1 MTKLFVYG
9 TLKKGYANHHVL
21 DGAKFVCN
29 GVLPKAVLYS
39 LGGFPG
45 LQRTSSIEDEVV
57 GEIYEIDERVLERCD
72 RLEGHP
78 SFYCR
83 KTDDI
88 FVNREDENDYVSAYY
103 YEYPHKVNEDKR
115 IATF

>member
-1 MTKLFVYG
+1 MKLFVYG

-29 GVLPKAVLYS
+29 ASMPNAVLYS

-45 LQRTSSIEDEVV
+45 LQTTENSNDVVTGEV
-57 GEIYEIDERVLERCD
+57 YEIDEAILKRCD

-78 SFYCR
+78 DFYKRQPATVYADGAKAILC
-83 KTDDI
+83 
-88 FVNREDENDYVSAYY
+88 SY
-103 YEYPHKVNEDKR
+103 YEFPHHVNEEKR
-115 IATF
+115 IASF